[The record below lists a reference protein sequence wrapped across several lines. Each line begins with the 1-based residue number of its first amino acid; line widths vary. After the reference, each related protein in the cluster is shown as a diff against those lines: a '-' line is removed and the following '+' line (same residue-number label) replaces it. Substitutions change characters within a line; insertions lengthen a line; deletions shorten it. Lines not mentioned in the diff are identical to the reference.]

1 MMSDVVQKLTEV
13 LQKLQSYDLVLK
25 KIQKETDESV
35 RAEKLGALIDTINT
49 IDGTSD
55 EKTAD

>member
-1 MMSDVVQKLTEV
+1 MSDVVQKLTEV